1 MSKKY
6 DSTLPGKEYY
16 MISNDMIKELYMI
29 SNTKLSLI
37 KFFQKIIMLFK
48 LPGKVK
54 ENTYHAMSDKFHVVF
69 IIQVIKLF

>member
-1 MSKKY
+1 
-6 DSTLPGKEYY
+6 
-16 MISNDMIKELYMI
+16 MI

-48 LPGKVK
+48 LPRKVK

>member
-6 DSTLPGKEYY
+6 DSTLPGKE
-16 MISNDMIKELYMI
+16 NNNFLYMI